1 MRAPGDPG
9 LIKSMLYSAVLNDPR
24 GSSEPLTSALPD
36 SGSGLL
42 VPLEAWVSY
51 GRAGGWAGPLP
62 MGPRGLR
69 VTCMD

>member
-1 MRAPGDPG
+1 
-9 LIKSMLYSAVLNDPR
+9 MLYLTVLNDPH

-36 SGSGLL
+36 SGSELL

-51 GRAGGWAGPLP
+51 GRAGGQARPLP